1 MKANLPQN
9 EPKMLERWEQ
19 TGIYEPIRESRKGA
33 PRYILHDGPPY
44 TSGTIHMGTALNKC
58 LKDFIVK
65 SKTMAGF
72 DAPYVPGWDCH
83 GLPIEIKVDKELGG
97 KKLQMKPSDVRA
109 ECRKYAQKFLDLQR
123 TQFKRIGVFGRFE
136 RPYAT
141 MNPQYESVV
150 LKTFYS
156 FYENGF
162 VYKGLRAVYW
172 CMHDETALAEAEVE
186 YENHTSSTVWVK
198 YALLDDPASID
209 ASLAGKKASTIIWTT
224 TPWTLP
230 ASMAVAFHPD
240 EEYVALE
247 SEKDIYIV
255 AERLWKA
262 TADKCGFP
270 DARIIARFPGRA
282 LENTWFY
289 HPLLPWERRKILGV

>member
-1 MKANLPQN
+1 
-9 EPKMLERWEQ
+9 
-19 TGIYEPIRESRKGA
+19 
-33 PRYILHDGPPY
+33 
-44 TSGTIHMGTALNKC
+44 
-58 LKDFIVK
+58 
-65 SKTMAGF
+65 
-72 DAPYVPGWDCH
+72 
-83 GLPIEIKVDKELGG
+83 
-97 KKLQMKPSDVRA
+97 
-109 ECRKYAQKFLDLQR
+109 
-123 TQFKRIGVFGRFE
+123 
-136 RPYAT
+136 
-141 MNPQYESVV
+141 
-150 LKTFYS
+150 
-156 FYENGF
+156 
-162 VYKGLRAVYW
+162 
-172 CMHDETALAEAEVE
+172 MHDETALAEAEVE

-198 YALLDDPASID
+198 YRLLDDPGKID
-209 ASLAGKKASTIIWTT
+209 PALAGKTVSTIIWTT

-289 HPLLPWERRKILGV
+289 HPFLPWERRKILGV